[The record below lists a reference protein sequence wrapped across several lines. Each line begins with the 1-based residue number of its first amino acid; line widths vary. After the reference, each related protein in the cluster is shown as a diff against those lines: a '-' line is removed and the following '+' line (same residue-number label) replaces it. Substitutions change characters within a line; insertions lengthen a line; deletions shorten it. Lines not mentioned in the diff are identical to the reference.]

1 MLKGLKILVTRPL
14 PQAKKLALLIEQHGG
29 EAVIFP
35 TLAIE
40 PVNNEDTIVSQLE
53 KLSNYHWLIFI
64 SANAVNFAQRA
75 NKNKNFCFESVKIA
89 AIGKATAKALEN
101 IGLTV
106 DLMPDAGFNSEALLL
121 MPELQ
126 SLDKQNI
133 LIVRGEGGRETLAK
147 TLQQRGAKVNYLEVY
162 KRCLPKINDDTLVI
176 KLLKQRKLN
185 AITITSG
192 DGLNNLMSLLAGRII
207 APLILE
213 TPLIVISTRIKKIAV
228 KIGFKH
234 VLVSASPADIAIIKT
249 VTTVC
254 NGEDCGGK
262 SN

>member
-1 MLKGLKILVTRPL
+1 MLNGLKILVTRPI
-14 PQAKKLALLIEQHGG
+14 PKAQQLARLIEQQGG
-29 EAVIFP
+29 EAIIFP

-40 PVNNEDTIVSQLE
+40 SINNVDAIITQFEN
-53 KLSNYHWLIFI
+53 LSDYHWLIFI

-75 NKNKNFCFESVKIA
+75 NKDKKDYFGCVKIV

-101 IGLTV
+101 IGVTV
-106 DLMPDAGFNSEALLL
+106 DLIPDTGFNSEALLL

-126 SLDKQNI
+126 SIDEQNI
-133 LIVRGEGGRETLAK
+133 LIVRGRGGRETLAK

-162 KRCLPKINDDTLVI
+162 KRCLPKKNDDTVVI
-176 KLLKQRKLN
+176 KLLKQKKLN

-192 DGLNNLMSLLAGRII
+192 DALNNLMSLLAGRII
-207 APLILE
+207 ASLILE
-213 TPLIVISTRIKKIAV
+213 TPLIVISTRIKEIAI

>member
-1 MLKGLKILVTRPL
+1 MLNGLKILVTRPL
-14 PQAKKLALLIEQHGG
+14 PQAKKLALLIEQEGG

-35 TLAIE
+35 TLAIKALS
-40 PVNNEDTIVSQLE
+40 NSNAIISQLE
-53 KLSNYHWLIFI
+53 KLSGYDWLIFI
-64 SANAVNFAQRA
+64 SANAVNFAQQA
-75 NKNKNFCFESVKIA
+75 NKGKTSCFKPVKIA

-101 IGLTV
+101 IGLAV
-106 DLMPDAGFNSEALLL
+106 DLTPDTGFNSEALLL

-126 SLDKQNI
+126 SIEGQKV
-133 LIVRGEGGRETLAK
+133 LIVRGQGGRETLAK
-147 TLQQRGAKVNYLEVY
+147 TLEQRGATVHYLEVY
-162 KRCLPKINDDTLVI
+162 KRSQPKTNDDTVI
-176 KLLKQRKLN
+176 INLLKQKKLN

-192 DGLNNLMSLLAGRII
+192 DALNNLMSLLAGRII
-207 APLILE
+207 APLILGV
-213 TPLIVISTRIKKIAV
+213 PLIVISTRIKEIAV
-228 KIGFKH
+228 EIGFKH

>member
-1 MLKGLKILVTRPL
+1 MLGGLKILVTRPV
-14 PQAKKLALLIEQHGG
+14 PKAQKLAGLIEQQGG
-29 EAVIFP
+29 EAIIFP
-35 TLAIE
+35 TLVIKALNNTDAIIAQFE
-40 PVNNEDTIVSQLE
+40 N
-53 KLSNYHWLIFI
+53 LSDYHWLIFI
-64 SANAVNFAQRA
+64 SANAVNFSQRA
-75 NKNKNFCFESVKIA
+75 NKGKKDYFERVKIA

-101 IGLTV
+101 RGLIV
-106 DLMPDAGFNSEALLL
+106 DLIPDTGFNSEALLL

-126 SLDKQNI
+126 SMDGKNI
-133 LIVRGEGGRETLAK
+133 LIVRGQGGRETLAK
-147 TLQQRGAKVNYLEVY
+147 TLQQRGAKVSYLEVY
-162 KRCLPKINDDTLVI
+162 KRCLPKANDDTIVI

-192 DGLNNLMSLLAGRII
+192 DALNNLMSLLAGRII
-207 APLILE
+207 ASLILE
-213 TPLIVISTRIKKIAV
+213 IPLIVISTRIKEIAV

-234 VLVSASPADIAIIKT
+234 VLVSASPADIAMIKT

>member
-1 MLKGLKILVTRPL
+1 MLSGLKILVTRPV
-14 PQAKKLALLIEQHGG
+14 PKAQKLARLIEQQGG
-29 EAVIFP
+29 EAIIFP
-35 TLAIE
+35 TLVIE
-40 PVNNEDTIVSQLE
+40 TLNNTETIVTQFE
-53 KLSNYHWLIFI
+53 NLSDYHWLIFI
-64 SANAVNFAQRA
+64 SANAVNFSQQA
-75 NKNKNFCFESVKIA
+75 NKDKKDYFKCVKIA

-101 IGLTV
+101 IRLTV
-106 DLMPDAGFNSEALLL
+106 DLIPDTGFNSESLLL

-126 SLDKQNI
+126 SIEGQKI
-133 LIVRGEGGRETLAK
+133 LIIRGQGGRETLAK

-162 KRCLPKINDDTLVI
+162 KRCLPKKNNDCVVI
-176 KLLKQRKLN
+176 KLLKQKKLN

-192 DGLNNLMSLLAGRII
+192 DALNNLMSLLAGRIMTS
-207 APLILE
+207 LILE
-213 TPLIVISTRIKKIAV
+213 TPLIVISTRIKEIAV

-234 VLVSASPADIAIIKT
+234 VLVSAGPADIAIIKT

>member
-1 MLKGLKILVTRPL
+1 MLHGLKILVTRPL
-14 PQAKKLALLIEQHGG
+14 PKAQKLAWLIEQQGG
-29 EAVIFP
+29 EAIIFP
-35 TLAIE
+35 TLMIE
-40 PVNNEDTIVSQLE
+40 ALNNTNTIITQFE
-53 KLSNYHWLIFI
+53 NLSNYHWLIFI
-64 SANAVNFAQRA
+64 SPNAVNFSPWANQRK
-75 NKNKNFCFESVKIA
+75 KNYFKPVKIA

-106 DLMPDAGFNSEALLL
+106 DLVPNTGFNSEALLL

-126 SLDKQNI
+126 SINGQNI
-133 LIVRGEGGRETLAK
+133 LIIRGQGGRETLAK

-162 KRCLPKINDDTLVI
+162 KRCLPKTNNNSVII
-176 KLLKQRKLN
+176 KLIKQKKLN
-185 AITITSG
+185 AITMTSG
-192 DGLNNLMSLLAGRII
+192 EALNNLMSLLAGRIMTS
-207 APLILE
+207 LILE
-213 TPLIVISTRIKKIAV
+213 IPLIVISTRIKEIAI